1 MPVFLKNFAKICNFL
16 TPILTHWMSPD
27 LLVRVTLASIT
38 CYPSEG
44 RSSLDTFPFSHL
56 SPQLLS
62 NGIQASFFSSKP
74 LFFHP
79 SFFFRH
85 PSFFF
90 RHPSK
95 SWDLPTRPRSGDQIS
110 PLPYLKSTP
119 AFLFQHPG
127 ESRHPD
133 TLRTTKWGVP

>member
-16 TPILTHWMSPD
+16 TPILTHWISPD

-79 SFFFRH
+79 SFFFFT
-85 PSFFF
+85 PASFFVI
-90 RHPSK
+90 PAK
-95 SWDLPTRPRSGDQIS
+95 AGIY
-110 PLPYLKSTP
+110 PLALEAAIKYLL
-119 AFLFQHPG
+119 FL
-127 ESRHPD
+127 
-133 TLRTTKWGVP
+133 T